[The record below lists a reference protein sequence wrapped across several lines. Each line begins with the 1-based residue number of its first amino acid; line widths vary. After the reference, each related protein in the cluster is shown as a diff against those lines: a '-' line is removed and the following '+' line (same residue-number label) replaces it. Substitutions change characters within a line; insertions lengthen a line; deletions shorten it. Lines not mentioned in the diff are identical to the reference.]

1 MTVKFKFDYV
11 LDLHNRQNYIT
22 AIERD
27 GIDEELAYKKSLVQI
42 NRADIK
48 SITKTKDG
56 SATIIRKSINPP
68 LTTIE
73 DYDEILDA
81 IQSANLALDI
91 MHKEKVYI
99 FDDFVVDTDE
109 LAVCNNWS
117 AMRDIETELMDIMNI
132 V

>member
-11 LDLHNRQNYIT
+11 LDLHNRQSYIT

-27 GIDEELAYKKSLVQI
+27 GVEEEVAYKRSLVQI
-42 NRADIK
+42 NKGDIK
-48 SITKTKDG
+48 SITKNKDG

-81 IQSANLALDI
+81 IQNANLALDI
-91 MHKEKVYI
+91 MHQEKVFI
-99 FDDFVVDTDE
+99 FDDFVVDSDE
-109 LAVCNNWS
+109 LNVCNNWS
-117 AMRDIETELMDIMNI
+117 EMKDIEREEMEK
-132 V
+132 

>member
-11 LDLHNRQNYIT
+11 LDLHNRQSYIT

-42 NRADIK
+42 NKGDIK
-48 SITKTKDG
+48 SITKNNDG
-56 SATIIRKSINPP
+56 TATIIRKSINPP

-73 DYDEILDA
+73 DYDEILDT
-81 IQSANLALDI
+81 IQNANLALDI
-91 MHKEKVYI
+91 MHQEKVFI

-109 LAVCNNWS
+109 LNVCNTWN
-117 AMRDIETELMDIMNI
+117 ALKDEERDQMNK
-132 V
+132 

>member
-11 LDLHNRQNYIT
+11 LNLHNRQSYIT

-27 GIDEELAYKKSLVQI
+27 GVEEEMAYKISLVQI
-42 NRADIK
+42 NKGDIK

-56 SATIIRKSINPP
+56 AATIIRKTIGPP
-68 LTTIE
+68 LTTVE

-81 IQSANLALDI
+81 IQNANLALDI
-91 MHKEKVYI
+91 MHQEKVFI

-109 LAVCNNWS
+109 LNICNNWS
-117 AMRDIETELMDIMNI
+117 EIKDIERELMEK
-132 V
+132 